1 MNTNISSESPTLVM
15 KFGGTSVGSAKALT
29 NVVEI
34 TRQARAGWSNVVI
47 VISAM
52 SGVTNLLLGSATQAA
67 NGDIQSFPQAAAEM
81 LDKHYTATEALIP
94 NKARQVPLKQEI
106 DHLIQSF
113 SNLCQAIGVIG
124 EATPRAMDAVAS
136 IGERMSVRLLAA
148 ALEAENIPSQFVEAT
163 QLIVTDGQFQTAHP
177 DFETT
182 AVQTRQVLA
191 PLLARGVVPVVTGFI
206 AATPQ
211 GITTT
216 LGRGGSDYSA
226 AIMGAVLPAKE
237 VWIWTDVDGVM
248 TADPS
253 LVPKAR
259 TIPSLTFREV
269 GELAYFGARVLH
281 PKTIRPV
288 VEAGIGLRVCNTFN
302 ADHPGTRIV
311 TNRTARERDE
321 ARVIKAVTAIK
332 GQRLITI
339 EGRGMLG
346 VPGVAAR
353 ALGAVAAMETSVILI
368 SQASS
373 EQSICFAVPTDS
385 IELVLNALEQAFANE
400 LAQRDI
406 DRIWA
411 TEETVIITVVGAGMQ
426 YTPGVAGRV
435 FTALGNSRVN
445 VIAIAQGSSEATIS
459 LVVDEDDIEK
469 AVQVLHGLI
478 VN

>member
-94 NKARQVPLKQEI
+94 NKARQVQLKQEI

-411 TEETVIITVVGAGMQ
+411 TEETVIITVVGSGDAV
-426 YTPGVAGRV
+426 Y
-435 FTALGNSRVN
+435 SRRCR
-445 VIAIAQGSSEATIS
+445 SC
-459 LVVDEDDIEK
+459 
-469 AVQVLHGLI
+469 LHSI
-478 VN
+478 RE